1 MKIFH
6 NEEIYIKTDN
16 FSDSIFKE
24 NTMFF
29 DIETTGFSPV
39 KAIVYMIGCARRIK
53 NRIVIDQYFA
63 ESVDDEAAVIEAFA
77 GSLSGCSTIIS
88 FNGVGFDIPFLKN
101 KYKKYK
107 QDDPFC
113 NVQILDIFKE
123 LSPIKP
129 LLCLENYKQK
139 SIEAFLGIDREDKYS
154 GGELINVYYEYLAQN
169 DDEKLSLLL
178 THNYEDVLGMTKLL
192 NILSYKECIHGIADI
207 TGAYIAG
214 IVLCTMDDAPYVERR
229 VDISNYVIFAPVFF
243 ASIGLKT
250 DISGLTPTIL
260 LFSACFV
267 IVALLTKIIGCGL
280 AAKLC
285 RFSWGDSLKVGVGMM
300 TRGEVAL
307 MVAQKGLGAGVV
319 DPVYFTAVILLFVV
333 SSIVTPLAL
342 KGLFAKA

>member
-39 KAIVYMIGCARRIK
+39 KAIVYMIGCAMRIK

-154 GGELINVYYEYLAQN
+154 GGELINVYYEYLAQK

-192 NILSYKECIHGIADI
+192 SILSYKECIHGIADI
-207 TGAYIAG
+207 TGVSVNPYTAYDGSLMNELI
-214 IVLCTMDDAPYVERR
+214 ISFENKFSVPKSVSFHDNDIYLMRLSPPRSIYSHIFRLLSRPFPY
-229 VDISNYVIFAPVFF
+229 F
-243 ASIGLKT
+243 
-250 DISGLTPTIL
+250 
-260 LFSACFV
+260 
-267 IVALLTKIIGCGL
+267 
-280 AAKLC
+280 
-285 RFSWGDSLKVGVGMM
+285 
-300 TRGEVAL
+300 
-307 MVAQKGLGAGVV
+307 
-319 DPVYFTAVILLFVV
+319 
-333 SSIVTPLAL
+333 
-342 KGLFAKA
+342 

>member
-129 LLCLENYKQK
+129 LLRLENYKQK

-154 GGELINVYYEYLAQN
+154 GGELINVYYEYLAQK

-178 THNYEDVLGMTKLL
+178 THNYEDVIVM
-192 NILSYKECIHGIADI
+192 E
-207 TGAYIAG
+207 AYRFWNG
-214 IVLCTMDDAPYVERR
+214 KF
-229 VDISNYVIFAPVFF
+229 IF
-243 ASIGLKT
+243 K
-250 DISGLTPTIL
+250 
-260 LFSACFV
+260 
-267 IVALLTKIIGCGL
+267 
-280 AAKLC
+280 
-285 RFSWGDSLKVGVGMM
+285 
-300 TRGEVAL
+300 
-307 MVAQKGLGAGVV
+307 
-319 DPVYFTAVILLFVV
+319 
-333 SSIVTPLAL
+333 
-342 KGLFAKA
+342 

>member
-1 MKIFH
+1 MKTFH

-63 ESVDDEAAVIEAFA
+63 ETPDDEAAVIEAFA

-107 QDDPFC
+107 QEDPFC

-154 GGELINVYYEYLAQN
+154 GGELINVYYEYLAQK

-178 THNYEDVLGMTKLL
+178 THNYEDVLGMKM
-192 NILSYKECIHGIADI
+192 CIRDSHKPGWQ
-207 TGAYIAG
+207 
-214 IVLCTMDDAPYVERR
+214 CPH
-229 VDISNYVIFAPVFF
+229 
-243 ASIGLKT
+243 
-250 DISGLTPTIL
+250 
-260 LFSACFV
+260 
-267 IVALLTKIIGCGL
+267 
-280 AAKLC
+280 C
-285 RFSWGDSLKVGVGMM
+285 R
-300 TRGEVAL
+300 
-307 MVAQKGLGAGVV
+307 
-319 DPVYFTAVILLFVV
+319 
-333 SSIVTPLAL
+333 
-342 KGLFAKA
+342 